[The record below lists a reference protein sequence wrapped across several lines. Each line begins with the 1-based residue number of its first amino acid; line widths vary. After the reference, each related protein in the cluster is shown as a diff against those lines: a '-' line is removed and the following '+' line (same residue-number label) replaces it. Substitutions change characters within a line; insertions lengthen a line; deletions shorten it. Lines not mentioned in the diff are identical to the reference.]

1 MKKYDVI
8 YQAIQA
14 LCAAC
19 FSYVSAVLE
28 PLFLFL
34 DALLKGMRPRSV
46 WVFVRPCVVKP
57 ATGLQLWH
65 RLTLLFA
72 AEDEGR
78 TFDPTERKIQK
89 AREEGRVAK
98 TQELP
103 TALVLLVVIALL
115 GGFGK
120 HMASALMEVFEY
132 YFGAMHSVRSFGHVD
147 HLLFI
152 GMQIGRIVVPVFI
165 AAFVMAVLGTV
176 LQIGWAPSAKSITP
190 NFSRVSFNLNKW
202 FEKMLSTQ
210 GWYTLSFM
218 FVRLLVVSVIV
229 VLNATMSFDDISASI
244 SHSFIEGIA
253 LSARLIFFVFL
264 QSALALLALSF
275 VDLQFQTYLFREQL
289 KMTRQEIKDELKESE
304 GDAEVKRHIQNRMK
318 EFITRNVK
326 ENIKKADVLITNP
339 THFAVAL
346 QYDTAT
352 MLAPLVVA
360 KGEDAMAFHM
370 RRLAKDFEVPIIEN
384 KPLARALHAELEV
397 GEEIPERYY
406 RAVVLIFEQI
416 YKMKGMGVYE

>member
-1 MKKYDVI
+1 MKISY
-8 YQAIQA
+8 AIAEVLRLLSYIFAFFDTVLTSLNTRKTYAYVCVSHGIA
-14 LCAAC
+14 LPAP
-19 FSYVSAVLE
+19 SILSRILI
-28 PLFLFL
+28 LF
-34 DALLKGMRPRSV
+34 
-46 WVFVRPCVVKP
+46 
-57 ATGLQLWH
+57 
-65 RLTLLFA
+65 FA

-103 TALVLLVVIALL
+103 TALVLLVVVAILWA
-115 GGFGK
+115 FGK
-120 HMASALMEVFEY
+120 YMAHSLMGVFQY
-132 YFGAMHSVRSFGHVD
+132 YFGSLYAVRDFSYFD
-147 HLLFI
+147 HMFFI
-152 GMQIGRIVVPVFI
+152 GTQMARVIGPVFA
-165 AAFVMAVLGTV
+165 AAFFIAIIGTV
-176 LQIGWAPSAKSITP
+176 VQIGWAPSIKPITP
-190 NFSRVSFNLNKW
+190 NFSRVSFNINKW
-202 FEKMLSTQ
+202 FEKMASAQ
-210 GWYTLSFM
+210 GMYTLGFM
-218 FVRLLVVSVIV
+218 FVRLFVVSVII
-229 VLNATMSFDDISASI
+229 VLNATISFDNITASLSQSFITGVSLSASLII
-244 SHSFIEGIA
+244 S
-253 LSARLIFFVFL
+253 VFL

-275 VDLQFQTYLFREQL
+275 VDLRFQMYLFREQL

-304 GDAEVKRHIQNRMK
+304 GDAEVKRHIQNRMR
-318 EFITRNVK
+318 EFMTRNVK

-346 QYDTAT
+346 QYDAST

-360 KGEDAMAFHM
+360 KGEDVMAFQM
-370 RRLAKDFEVPIIEN
+370 RRLAQDFQVPIIEN